1 MYVFYQVP
9 PCCPAGRGYGTHAT
23 RDQKGEWMV
32 NLPRTRESADNLVQR
47 LRLLAQPQ
55 RLMVLACL
63 LDGEK
68 SVGQIEAGTG
78 IGQPT
83 LSQQLAELRRAE
95 IVTTRK
101 EARQVIY
108 SIKDSMEEMKIRL
121 ICSACDPDFGVE
133 DLQALLDE
141 KPVAAPAHAGRDVAA
156 ACFARIRMEA

>member
-1 MYVFYQVP
+1 MP
-9 PCCPAGRGYGTHAT
+9 
-23 RDQKGEWMV
+23 
-32 NLPRTRESADNLVQR
+32 NLPRTREIAENLVQR

-68 SVGQIEAGTG
+68 SVGEIEARTG

-95 IVTTRK
+95 IVVTRK

-108 SIKDSMEEMKIRL
+108 SIKDGMEEMRLRL
-121 ICSACDPDFGVE
+121 ICAVCDPGFDMEHLGG
-133 DLQALLDE
+133 LLRGQKATTVPEREAD
-141 KPVAAPAHAGRDVAA
+141 A
-156 ACFARIRMEA
+156 ACFARIGLDS

>member
-1 MYVFYQVP
+1 M
-9 PCCPAGRGYGTHAT
+9 
-23 RDQKGEWMV
+23 
-32 NLPRTRESADNLVQR
+32 QR

-68 SVGQIEAGTG
+68 SVGEIEARTG

-95 IVTTRK
+95 IVVTRK

-108 SIKDSMEEMKIRL
+108 SIRDGMEEMRLRL
-121 ICSACDPDFGVE
+121 ICAVCDPDFDMENLGG
-133 DLQALLDE
+133 LLRGQKTPPRRSARWTPPAL
-141 KPVAAPAHAGRDVAA
+141 PASGWIPEPGQGM
-156 ACFARIRMEA
+156 CGGIKKFCINFIQNNTF

>member
-1 MYVFYQVP
+1 MP
-9 PCCPAGRGYGTHAT
+9 
-23 RDQKGEWMV
+23 
-32 NLPRTRESADNLVQR
+32 NLPRTRELAEHLVQR

-68 SVGQIEAGTG
+68 SVGEIEARTG

-95 IVTTRK
+95 IVVTRK

-108 SIKDSMEEMKIRL
+108 SIKDNTEETRIRL
-121 ICSACDPDFGVE
+121 ICAVCDPDFDMERLGS
-133 DLQALLDE
+133 LLRGRRPAG
-141 KPVAAPAHAGRDVAA
+141 PVGQEGDAAY
-156 ACFARIRMEA
+156 FARIGQDS

>member
-1 MYVFYQVP
+1 MP
-9 PCCPAGRGYGTHAT
+9 
-23 RDQKGEWMV
+23 
-32 NLPRTRESADNLVQR
+32 NLPRTRELAEHLVQR

-68 SVGQIEAGTG
+68 SVGQIEAETG

-95 IVTTRK
+95 VVVTRK

-108 SIKDSMEEMKIRL
+108 SIKDSVEEIRIRL
-121 ICSACDPDFGVE
+121 ICAACSPEFDMEQLSGMLRRKKTHSVMAQDGT
-133 DLQALLDE
+133 
-141 KPVAAPAHAGRDVAA
+141 A
-156 ACFARIRMEA
+156 ACFARIGMDT